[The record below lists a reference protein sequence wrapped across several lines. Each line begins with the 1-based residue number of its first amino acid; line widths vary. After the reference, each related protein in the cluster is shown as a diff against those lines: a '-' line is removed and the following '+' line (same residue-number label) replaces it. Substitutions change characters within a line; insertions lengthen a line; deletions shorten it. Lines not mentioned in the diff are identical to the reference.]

1 MYFFE
6 FPKILEDWTDGDYE
20 LRIIEYSNGLLNIYD
35 PNGDYLPANYLYH
48 WYVFFYP
55 FSLIDM
61 SVSVYI
67 WDILRI
73 ISCYYVG
80 KNITKITKN
89 EKYILTF
96 YVLTIIGYVFDA
108 DYGNNNF
115 LVLLLLF
122 LSVFNLQQNK
132 KWLAGIFFAL
142 AAFKV
147 TVFLFLVLLLLIKEI
162 KLKDLIYFIVP
173 LFILCLPYLIFPDL
187 LFQFLENL
195 FGSKPSVF
203 ILKTG
208 NELIDFFISI
218 YLIIWPAVQPPHLTY
233 YGFYVLVIL
242 RYIYEDKISTEIKN
256 EKELMKNL
264 SSS

>member
-6 FPKILEDWTDGDYE
+6 FPKILEDWTDGDYN

-35 PNGDYLPANYLYH
+35 PIGAYLPANYLYH
-48 WYVFFYP
+48 WYLFFYP

-80 KNITKITKN
+80 KNIIKITQN

-96 YVLTIIGYVFDA
+96 YVLTIIGYLFDA

-122 LSVFNLQQNK
+122 FSVLNLQQNK
-132 KWLAGIFFAL
+132 KWFAGIFFAL

-147 TVFLFLVLLLLIKEI
+147 TVLLFLLLLLLIKEI
-162 KLKDLIYFIVP
+162 KLKDLTYFIIP

-187 LFQFLENL
+187 LFQFLQNL

-203 ILKTG
+203 ISKTG
-208 NELIDFFISI
+208 NEFIDFFISI

-233 YGFYVLVIL
+233 YSFYILILVE
-242 RYIYEDKISTEIKN
+242 YYEINFLSNEIEN
-256 EKELMKNL
+256 
-264 SSS
+264 